1 MDKKRIEDAVR
12 NIIEAIGEDSMRDGL
27 VDTPKRIANML
38 SELFSG
44 LEENPNEH
52 VKAVFDSKYENVIL
66 LKDIDFVSCC
76 EHHFLPF
83 YGKIHVAYIPKNGK
97 VIGLSKIVRIIN
109 CFAKKPQIQESL
121 TNQIAEFLYEK
132 LNAEGVLIV
141 IEAEHMCMKIRGV
154 KNNTAKTITECSL
167 GLYKSNEI
175 MRHEVL
181 KQIHQ

>member
-1 MDKKRIEDAVR
+1 M
-12 NIIEAIGEDSMRDGL
+12 
-27 VDTPKRIANML
+27 
-38 SELFSG
+38 
-44 LEENPNEH
+44 
-52 VKAVFDSKYENVIL
+52 
-66 LKDIDFVSCC
+66 
-76 EHHFLPF
+76 
-83 YGKIHVAYIPKNGK
+83 
-97 VIGLSKIVRIIN
+97 IGLSKIVRIIN

>member
-52 VKAVFDSKYENVIL
+52 VNAVFDSKYENVIL

-97 VIGLSKIVRIIN
+97 VIG
-109 CFAKKPQIQESL
+109 
-121 TNQIAEFLYEK
+121 
-132 LNAEGVLIV
+132 
-141 IEAEHMCMKIRGV
+141 
-154 KNNTAKTITECSL
+154 
-167 GLYKSNEI
+167 
-175 MRHEVL
+175 
-181 KQIHQ
+181 

>member
-97 VIGLSKIVRIIN
+97 VIGLSKIVRIIIVYN
-109 CFAKKPQIQESL
+109 FYNLKK
-121 TNQIAEFLYEK
+121 
-132 LNAEGVLIV
+132 G
-141 IEAEHMCMKIRGV
+141 
-154 KNNTAKTITECSL
+154 
-167 GLYKSNEI
+167 
-175 MRHEVL
+175 
-181 KQIHQ
+181 